1 MKLFSSN
8 STGRFMSEQLK
19 PVINGEPQL
28 FDVRWFD
35 DVDVV
40 FVFEVSVDCAQQLFK
55 IVDCVKKKEQV
66 AMEATSVANDLVI
79 LLNDVRIEA
88 FEMSQQ
94 RLGEQMLTNAADELT
109 KSEYDAIVYLVAIA
123 LFCQLAEYKDDKL
136 KEAL

>member
-19 PVINGEPQL
+19 PVVNGEPQL